1 MIQFVNQS
9 NDNVISI
16 LHIVIKQAHIKQANN
31 TEHLLSFSIYNHNFL
46 ANLVCINQIRNFK
59 LAHFLKIRHTK
70 LQKKFKKR
78 KKNNNFQKFELL
90 IGFIQPKP

>member
-59 LAHFLKIRHTK
+59 LAHF
-70 LQKKFKKR
+70 
-78 KKNNNFQKFELL
+78 
-90 IGFIQPKP
+90 